1 MKGEGRVAEESGERL
16 EGEPETAPP
25 RDRGGDQDEFK
36 ITIRKLELPVR
47 PRGVLAE

>member
-1 MKGEGRVAEESGERL
+1 MEGEGFAAEDLAEATKPIDETVAQPDAMGD
-16 EGEPETAPP
+16 EG
-25 RDRGGDQDEFK
+25 DFK